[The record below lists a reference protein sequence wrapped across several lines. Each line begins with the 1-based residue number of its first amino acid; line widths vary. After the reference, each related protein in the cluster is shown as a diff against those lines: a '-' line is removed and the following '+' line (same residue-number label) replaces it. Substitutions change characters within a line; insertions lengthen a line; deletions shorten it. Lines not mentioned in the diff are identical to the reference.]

1 MEEEA
6 RLAMRRHGRGG
17 APRRSAFG
25 RSRGWGCGGG
35 RRSREGPR
43 NPEERAAEGTNEIEA
58 DTLDGLYTCV
68 GSKRRTEE
76 RVGLVKRRI
85 YYYYVIC

>member
-1 MEEEA
+1 MLREE
-6 RLAMRRHGRGG
+6 

-58 DTLDGLYTCV
+58 DARWLIYICRLEM
-68 GSKRRTEE
+68 KNRAE